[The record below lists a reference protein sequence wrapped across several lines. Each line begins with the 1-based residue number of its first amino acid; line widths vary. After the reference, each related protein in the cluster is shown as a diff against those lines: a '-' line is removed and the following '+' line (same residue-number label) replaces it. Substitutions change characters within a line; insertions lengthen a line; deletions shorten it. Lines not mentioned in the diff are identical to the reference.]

1 MAKHHNA
8 RGEQRSS
15 VSRSEFNALKKQ
27 VGELAKTNPPRPEDT
42 VARRAMAGER
52 ADFIRTTRGN
62 ANFETPV
69 RDHMKRLQGRS
80 VSHVASDKGR
90 GSRSPLTHDETER
103 RRRR

>member
-69 RDHMKRLQGRS
+69 RDHLARLQGRS
-80 VSHVASDKGR
+80 TSAVADDRTR
-90 GSRSPLTHDETER
+90 GSSSPLTEHRGANER
-103 RRRR
+103 